1 LESEEKM
8 DNKARFMRA
17 ISRFQNFR
25 SHLETKCKLLEKAF
39 GSDTSIFDFDGL
51 EELFQAIVDMSCLMF
66 PNLTEDEIAENIS
79 WNVYEAVDMDN
90 PTVQDGDKEFI
101 VNSVEALYDMIA
113 YFNEKSGDDKK

>member
-1 LESEEKM
+1 M
-8 DNKARFMRA
+8 DNKARFIRA
-17 ISRFQNFR
+17 VSRFQNFR

-39 GSDTSIFDFDGL
+39 GSDTTIFDFDGL

-79 WNVYEAVDMDN
+79 WYVYEAVDMDN

-101 VNSVEALYDMIA
+101 VNSVEALYDMLA
-113 YFNEKSGDDKK
+113 YFHEKDVDDKK